1 MKLHNLEKL
10 QRQRAVVAG
19 RYIIGIDPA
28 KAKHEAQILDPGGL
42 PVGSS
47 FSFAATSEG
56 FRRQLWRQLRRRL
69 PAAVS
74 ELADD
79 RLADHLVFAVE
90 ASCNLWPTLVHHLER
105 QRFRVVI
112 VSPLATCHARP
123 AKSGNF
129 SRTDSKDAFLIAD
142 LARQGT
148 FQERIMYSSDQ
159 EALHRLGITYDK
171 LRKSLQRHYARL
183 RAQLEILFPEFLQ
196 VLHLDTLTARHLLRR
211 HLLPEE
217 YLALDID
224 READTLME
232 VSRRQHGRETLLQ
245 LQALARQSIGVLQSE
260 PEREAQRRTAD
271 AWLALIDA
279 LETQIRCITNELI
292 GISRRT
298 PYHAPLTSLKGISDL
313 LAALFLAELRDPS
326 RFPLPKQIERLAGYN
341 LHVSD
346 SGTYRGRRRVSHL
359 GNSRLRWILYQM
371 ASETSK
377 YVPEVRTK
385 YLRRRLR
392 GHVNRKQNLVAS
404 IPQLLA
410 LLVALMREGRLYA
423 EDATRIDELR
433 QLEEELRRS
442 KTRRR
447 RSRRMTSSYA

>member
-1 MKLHNLEKL
+1 M
-10 QRQRAVVAG
+10 
-19 RYIIGIDPA
+19 
-28 KAKHEAQILDPGGL
+28 
-42 PVGSS
+42 
-47 FSFAATSEG
+47 TSDG
-56 FRRQLWRQLRRRL
+56 FRKQLWRQLRRRL
-69 PAAVS
+69 PAPVS
-74 ELADD
+74 ELTGSQ
-79 RLADHLVFAVE
+79 LVDHLVFAVE
-90 ASCNLWPTLVHHLER
+90 ASCNLWPTLVHHLE
-105 QRFRVVI
+105 QHRFCVVI
-112 VSPLATCHARP
+112 VSPLAPCHARP

-148 FQERIMYSSDQ
+148 FQERLTYSPEQ

-211 HLLPEE
+211 YLLPEE
-217 YLALDID
+217 YLALDLD
-224 READTLME
+224 READRLME
-232 VSRRQHGRETLLQ
+232 VSRRQHGRETLLK
-245 LQALARQSIGVLQSE
+245 LQALARQSIGVPQFE
-260 PEREAQRRTAD
+260 PEGAAQRRTAD

-279 LETQIRCITNELI
+279 LDTQIRAVTSDLV
-292 GISRRT
+292 SLSKMT

-359 GNSRLRWILYQM
+359 GNNRLRWILYQM

-392 GHVNRKQNLVAS
+392 GHVNRKKNIVAS

-410 LLVALMREGRLYA
+410 LLVALIREDRLYM
-423 EDATRIDELR
+423 EDAARIDEVR
-433 QLEEELRRS
+433 RLEEELRRS
-442 KTRRR
+442 RAPRRL
-447 RSRRMTSSYA
+447 SRRITSSCA